1 MGARADISSFVP
13 LLGKSSG
20 CFDHSR
26 LEAERQFGREGGHSW
41 NSGRAR
47 PIRLGW
53 RCSGGILRGPAC
65 REHSASKH
73 RERARGGIGAAV
85 WARLACIAFWSG
97 FGALGVSVGMSMYT
111 CTVSCGAPASAL
123 HSSSG
128 DVQQCAI
135 SSSQL
140 AIAGGFRGFH
150 PRRGKSRGRCPQPR
164 VAVEVEISS
173 RRGQDGREHPL
184 LDSGQARAA
193 RAA

>member
-47 PIRLGW
+47 PISLG
-53 RCSGGILRGPAC
+53 GVPAGILQGPAC

-140 AIAGGFRGFH
+140 AIHGVSVVFTLG
-150 PRRGKSRGRCPQPR
+150 RGKSRGRCPQPR